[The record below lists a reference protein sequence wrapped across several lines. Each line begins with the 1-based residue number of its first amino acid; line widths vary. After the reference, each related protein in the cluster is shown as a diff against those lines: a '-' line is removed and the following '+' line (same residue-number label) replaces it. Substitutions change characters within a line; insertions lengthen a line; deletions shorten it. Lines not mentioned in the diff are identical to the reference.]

1 MSHLECTEIA
11 LIHCNIINN
20 YYRQDLRA
28 LDTFVPNKSFGQL
41 LDISLKLYSFKIF

>member
-1 MSHLECTEIA
+1 MSHLESTKVA

-41 LDISLKLYSFKIF
+41 LDISPKLYSLKIF